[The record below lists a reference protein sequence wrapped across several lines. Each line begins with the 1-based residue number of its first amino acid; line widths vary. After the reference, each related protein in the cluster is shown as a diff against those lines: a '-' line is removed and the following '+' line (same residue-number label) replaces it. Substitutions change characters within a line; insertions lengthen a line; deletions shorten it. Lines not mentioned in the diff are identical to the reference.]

1 MIETTF
7 SRKLDSMGRLTIPI
21 RLREEVGLIIGETYD
36 FYKLVEKDGTT
47 YLCIKCG
54 DPLAEAKRKLAEA
67 GYSIEPAA
75 N

>member
-21 RLREEVGLIIGETYD
+21 RLREEVGMEIGETYT
-36 FYKLVEKDGTT
+36 FYKHVDTDGTA

-67 GYSIEPAA
+67 GYSIEPTA